1 MGRNNDYTTD
11 NLLDFEYFAK
21 HYKLIAIDLSKQ
33 TELENPHLKQQINF
47 IGRLERNEG
56 ATMFFIIEK
65 SQEATFEFTQNAATI
80 VWFWPC
86 KKMET
91 QKVVNLLGEADNES
105 SEFATRKWYVINDQ
119 NKTDYGEGNENCAT
133 IKFETQVIKSNLC
146 DYSDA
151 YILVTGNITATGGDA
166 NTRVAFK
173 NCAPFTK
180 FIIHINDEHV
190 NNADNLDIIMP
201 MYNLTEYS
209 DNYSDTSEGWWQF
222 KRDESPITD
231 DGNPDNV
238 SVGNSSSSNYKSRFM
253 KESVADNNKR
263 VFKNVKIAVLLKY
276 LFNFWRSSEMPLI
289 NCKTHLELNWTE
301 NCVRSTV
308 TDTTF
313 KITKKMIRSNCYFLM
328 QRQCKTGKII
338 RRI

>member
-1 MGRNNDYTTD
+1 M
-11 NLLDFEYFAK
+11 
-21 HYKLIAIDLSKQ
+21 LIL
-33 TELENPHLKQQINF
+33 ELHLKMCPIY
-47 IGRLERNEG
+47 
-56 ATMFFIIEK
+56 
-65 SQEATFEFTQNAATI
+65 
-80 VWFWPC
+80 
-86 KKMET
+86 KMHNSHKRWT
-91 QKVVNLLGEADNES
+91 HV
-105 SEFATRKWYVINDQ
+105 
-119 NKTDYGEGNENCAT
+119 
-133 IKFETQVIKSNLC
+133 
-146 DYSDA
+146 
-151 YILVTGNITATGGDA
+151 GG
-166 NTRVAFK
+166 
-173 NCAPFTK
+173 
-180 FIIHINDEHV
+180 
-190 NNADNLDIIMP
+190 ADNLDIIMP

-289 NCKTHLELNWTE
+289 NCKIHLELNWTE